1 MSHAVRCR
9 LYGRAVSAVVAAV
22 CLAGCYTY
30 APPAAAL
37 PDPGRTFAFELTDLG
52 RAALAAGVG
61 SATDRVEGL
70 LVSLTDTAYS
80 VSVTRVF
87 DLRGRVYPWGGE
99 TVSLRHEYVAG
110 LRERRLSAARTGI
123 AAGIVSS
130 SIVALI
136 ATRGFGVAG
145 GAGGDDT
152 GTGEPEPP
160 SSGSLMSPLTLFLS
174 R

>member
-1 MSHAVRCR
+1 VRHVVRCR
-9 LYGRAVSAVVAAV
+9 RYGQAVTAVVAAV

-30 APPAAAL
+30 APPAANR
-37 PDPGRTFAFELTDLG
+37 PDPGRTFAFEITDVG

-61 SATDRVEGL
+61 SATDRVEGT
-70 LVSLTDTAYS
+70 LVNVTDTAYS
-80 VSVTRVF
+80 VSVTRVI

-99 TVSLRHEYVAG
+99 TVSLRHEYVAS

-123 AAGIVSS
+123 AAGIVTSS
-130 SIVALI
+130 VVALV

-145 GAGGDDT
+145 GAGGDDS
-152 GTGEPEPP
+152 GTGEPNPP
-160 SSGSLMSPLTLFLS
+160 STGSVMFPLTLFPS